1 MNRRRFLGVLAAV
14 ATVGMAVPAVAG
26 KKKKVVITGKGGKV
40 TDVKKGSKK

>member
-1 MNRRRFLGVLAAV
+1 MVTAAALGFAA
-14 ATVGMAVPAVAG
+14 PAAAD